1 MQEKIP
7 DLKQFRKESNRH
19 VLVLEAQ
26 VSEQD
31 KYKLIHLSNNVLRT
45 AGNDLTGVMKKNYDQ
60 LVRTKRYRHLQSLYG
75 KAKKAGRD
83 KEMKAV
89 GAEMKQMQEEYHVT
103 WEFCRQSMIRINKQY
118 HLNSIFA
125 LTQAEDVWKGVEAC
139 LYREGKTLHFRK
151 YGDHPEI
158 RAKQAVR
165 GIIVRLD
172 GGSLSFR
179 IGDITLFPII
189 NKPRHTKTRCG
200 HDTGVKEAHDL
211 FAEEEIA
218 AVCNVINFSKKQK
231 S

>member
-139 LYREGKTLHFRK
+139 LWKDPPFQEIRGSSGDPGKTGRTR
-151 YGDHPEI
+151 DHRPFGRQQPEL
-158 RAKQAVR
+158 QDR
-165 GIIVRLD
+165 GHHA
-172 GGSLSFR
+172 LS
-179 IGDITLFPII
+179 
-189 NKPRHTKTRCG
+189 H
-200 HDTGVKEAHDL
+200 H
-211 FAEEEIA
+211 
-218 AVCNVINFSKKQK
+218 Q
-231 S
+231 

>member
-75 KAKKAGRD
+75 KAKKAKRD
-83 KEMKAV
+83 KELKAV

-103 WEFCRQSMIRINKQY
+103 WEFCRQSMIKINKQY

-172 GGSLSFR
+172 GGSLNFR

-189 NKPRHTKTRCG
+189 NKPRAYKDKTR
-200 HDTGVKEAHDL
+200 A
-211 FAEEEIA
+211 
-218 AVCNVINFSKKQK
+218 
-231 S
+231 

>member
-75 KAKKAGRD
+75 KAKKAKRD
-83 KEMKAV
+83 KELKAV

-189 NKPRHTKTRCG
+189 NKPGHTKTRRG
-200 HDTGVKEAHDL
+200 HDTGVKEAMISL
-211 FAEEEIA
+211 LRKR
-218 AVCNVINFSKKQK
+218 S
-231 S
+231 

>member
-75 KAKKAGRD
+75 KAKKAKRD
-83 KEMKAV
+83 KELKAI

-103 WEFCRQSMIRINKQY
+103 WEFCRQSMIKINKQY

-125 LTQAEDVWKGVEAC
+125 LTQARMSGRAWRPVCTGKERPSISESTETIRRSGQNRPYAGSSSVW
-139 LYREGKTLHFRK
+139 T
-151 YGDHPEI
+151 
-158 RAKQAVR
+158 
-165 GIIVRLD
+165 
-172 GGSLSFR
+172 
-179 IGDITLFPII
+179 
-189 NKPRHTKTRCG
+189 
-200 HDTGVKEAHDL
+200 
-211 FAEEEIA
+211 A
-218 AVCNVINFSKKQK
+218 AA
-231 S
+231 